1 MTTGCSRLGATKTS
15 VDVLE
20 GLWKADGMSET
31 RQFTVDERRQEFY
44 TRRRAAPVLW
54 ASLAMAGGA

>member
-1 MTTGCSRLGATKTS
+1 MTVRSGLSATKTS

-20 GLWKADGMSET
+20 GLWKADGTSET
-31 RQFTVDERRQEFY
+31 KQFTVEERRQEFY
-44 TRRRAAPVLW
+44 TRRRAAPALW